1 MDVRNRTPLTGNAL
15 ARDSRHISMA
25 ERAAVKHIAAAAPAM
40 TAVAIQPTI
49 ISPPFTL
56 NSSDAPVM
64 RPGPSARSSRDARL
78 PCSRSRLLRRASVS
92 VADMLIEPAAH
103 HGGFRC
109 AYLEVQ
115 IFRYSAAPDLLGAT
129 IELEQCSIVDMGA
142 KERPRGGCRR
152 GQQSRFSLG
161 G

>member
-15 ARDSRHISMA
+15 ARDSRHISTA

-56 NSSDAPVM
+56 NS
-64 RPGPSARSSRDARL
+64 L
-78 PCSRSRLLRRASVS
+78 LLRRASVS
-92 VADMLIEPAAH
+92 VAAMLIEPAAH
-103 HGGFRC
+103 QGGFRC

-115 IFRYSAAPDLLGAT
+115 IFRYSTAPDLLGAT

>member
-56 NSSDAPVM
+56 NSLMILRFGVMCMSMINSMVHEIANPNWAP
-64 RPGPSARSSRDARL
+64 A
-78 PCSRSRLLRRASVS
+78 
-92 VADMLIEPAAH
+92 
-103 HGGFRC
+103 
-109 AYLEVQ
+109 
-115 IFRYSAAPDLLGAT
+115 
-129 IELEQCSIVDMGA
+129 
-142 KERPRGGCRR
+142 
-152 GQQSRFSLG
+152 
-161 G
+161 